1 METFCY
7 CDSNSFELLFCF
19 VLFFSLPAFLD
30 TGPPRGNRHEWHSGP
45 MQGTFPTQSHNRYR
59 LAIPPGSMTPTLF
72 EPWCG
77 FFKNRPVKVL
87 WDGTYDFSSL
97 SEKTRKSNDLQISLQ
112 RQHFLSYLKTLSV
125 GEARVFDSAYDSDS
139 FFFFL
144 LGYKHFYTFGYNSI
158 TSENKSFLKI
168 TYMGLW
174 RNVLNETARVE
185 ILSRMWMMPL
195 FISIYGLTLIFFT
208 QTILKYKMHPC
219 LGCFQYCWSLQ
230 YPGSMTQLATELP
243 GTQINARV
251 VLRPVLYFKFWS

>member
-1 METFCY
+1 MCHKWSQKKMETFCY

-45 MQGTFPTQSHNRYR
+45 MRWTFPTQSHNGYR

-77 FFKNRPVKVL
+77 FFKNRSVKVP

-139 FFFFL
+139 FFFF
-144 LGYKHFYTFGYNSI
+144 YWAITTFTPSVTTLSLVK
-158 TSENKSFLKI
+158 TS
-168 TYMGLW
+168 
-174 RNVLNETARVE
+174 
-185 ILSRMWMMPL
+185 L
-195 FISIYGLTLIFFT
+195 F
-208 QTILKYKMHPC
+208 
-219 LGCFQYCWSLQ
+219 
-230 YPGSMTQLATELP
+230 
-243 GTQINARV
+243 
-251 VLRPVLYFKFWS
+251 